1 MSVDDST
8 RREINK
14 IVERILRDS
23 SLEPPIDINE
33 ILSFLKLHRDFYS
46 LDEPGLL
53 KKFAH
58 RIQIGTNKAINVI
71 RDKVKLAALWLPE
84 ETRILVDESQ
94 PKPKQLWASFHDTV
108 HTVLPWHRDF
118 FLGDTAQTLEP
129 EYQDSLEE
137 EANYG
142 ASALM
147 FGGEQFSTAAVDTV
161 PCWDSIC
168 ELQRLHKKSY
178 TTTFRRYIEHSHK
191 IPLAGL
197 ISTPWWKRSAD
208 PNQTRLKHFVVSRQF
223 LLGFPNISASTLLAM
238 VRGNTRPTKFGSAG
252 EFTFSLTNIRGE
264 SVEFIGE
271 AFTNQHEL
279 MTLFVPTAS
288 RRSSH

>member
-1 MSVDDST
+1 MSVDDNT
-8 RREINK
+8 KREIDK

-23 SLEPPIDINE
+23 SIEPPIDIKE
-33 ILSFLKLHRDFYS
+33 LLAFLKLHRDFYS
-46 LDEPGLL
+46 LDDPSLL
-53 KKFAH
+53 KRFAH

-108 HTVLPWHRDF
+108 HTVLPWHKDF

-142 ASALM
+142 ASGLM
-147 FGGEQFSTAAVDTV
+147 FGGQRFSAEALDTI
-161 PCWDSIC
+161 PCWSSIC
-168 ELQRLHKKSY
+168 GLQSLHKKSY
-178 TTTFRRYIEHSHK
+178 TTTFRRYIEHSHQL
-191 IPLAGL
+191 PLAGL
-197 ISTPWWKRSAD
+197 ISIPWWKSMPD
-208 PNQTRLKHFVVSRQF
+208 PTQPQLKHFIFSRQF
-223 LLGFPNISASTLLAM
+223 LLGFPNASAPTLLRL
-238 VRGNTRPTKFGSAG
+238 VRENTRPTKFGCAG

-264 SVEFIGE
+264 SIEFNGE

-279 MTLFVPTAS
+279 MTLFVPSEA
-288 RRSSH
+288 RRRTN